1 MTSGTTA
8 TPDLDA
14 RLARYADDLRARGAI
29 RSDAVHKAFASVP
42 RHRFLRTF
50 HFRADRF
57 ALAPGEQPAAELLD
71 IIYANNSLVTHDG
84 HDGDPMSSS
93 SGPSVMARMLEALDL
108 RPGMRVLEIGAGTGY
123 NAALIHQITGAPVT
137 TIEAGRATAAAAAA
151 AMTALGLAEKVRV
164 VHGDGYL
171 GDPDGKTWDR
181 VIVTCGVAGI
191 PPRWLDHLAP
201 RGLVLAPIAHAGV
214 HPILAIH
221 AGDGSATGVI
231 SLWAD
236 FMPAA
241 GNLRPDVLFGHN
253 PEHDIT
259 AAPVQRL
266 PGAAPVVGADRY
278 NDLTCFLAAQD
289 DRTTRAFVDDPA
301 FDPASGMTALVE
313 DGAAAWI
320 QHTGDLV
327 VAGDSEHT
335 GGLQARLR
343 ELTASWLDNGRPEL
357 EHWNTALAERP
368 GLPAPLLTP
377 GRWSHIIDGSR

>member
-1 MTSGTTA
+1 MTSGTT
-8 TPDLDA
+8 TDFDA

-29 RSDAVHKAFASVP
+29 RSDAVHTAFATVP

-57 ALAPGEQPAAELLD
+57 SLAPDEQPSGELLD

-93 SGPSVMARMLEALDL
+93 SGPSVMARMLEALAL

-137 TIEAGRATAAAAAA
+137 TIEAGLATSGEAAA
-151 AMTALGLAEKVRV
+151 AMTDLGLADQVRV

-171 GDPDGKTWDR
+171 GDPDGGTWDR
-181 VIVTCGVAGI
+181 IIVTCGIAGV
-191 PPRWLDHLAP
+191 PPRWLDQLAP
-201 RGLVLAPIAHAGV
+201 GGLVLAPIAHAGV
-214 HPILAIH
+214 HPILAIQVS
-221 AGDGSATGVI
+221 DCSATAVI
-231 SLWAD
+231 ALWAD

-259 AAPVQRL
+259 ATPVHRL
-266 PGAAPVVGADRY
+266 AAAPAVDADRY
-278 NDLTCFLAAQD
+278 DDLSCFLAAHD
-289 DRTTRAFVDDPA
+289 ERTTRAYVDDPA
-301 FDPASGMTALVE
+301 FDPAGGMTALVE
-313 DGAAAWI
+313 AGTAAWI

-343 ELTASWLDNGRPEL
+343 ALTTSWLDNGRPDL
-357 EHWNTALAERP
+357 EHWNTVLSEHP
-368 GLPAPLLTP
+368 GLDSPLLTP
-377 GRWSHIIDGSR
+377 GRWWHAVDGGSR